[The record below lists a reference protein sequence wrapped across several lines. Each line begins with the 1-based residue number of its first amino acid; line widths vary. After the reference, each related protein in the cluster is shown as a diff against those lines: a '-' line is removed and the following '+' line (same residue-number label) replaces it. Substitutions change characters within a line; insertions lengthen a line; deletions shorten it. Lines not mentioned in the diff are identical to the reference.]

1 MLFDGPWPELAGQIL
16 IVGFFLVS
24 GVSNLQASRR
34 KGHIERSG
42 GFGTPFPTFVFWAG
56 MAVQFLGCALII
68 ARWHADIGV
77 TLLILFTVTATAI
90 YYRFWQVHD
99 DPIKRNTM
107 RLGFLSNVA
116 LVGGLLLFLHSVE
129 YS

>member
-1 MLFDGPWPELAGQIL
+1 MSFNGPWLEVAGQIL

-24 GVSNLQASRR
+24 GVSNLQSSRR

-42 GFGTPFPTFVFWAG
+42 GFGTPFPTLVFWGG
-56 MAVQFLGCALII
+56 MVVQFLGCALII
-68 ARWHADIGV
+68 AQWRADLGV
-77 TLLILFTVTATAI
+77 MLLILFTVTATAI

-107 RLGFLSNVA
+107 RLGFLSNVG
-116 LVGGLLLFLHSVE
+116 LVGGLLLFLQSVE
-129 YS
+129 RS